1 MKRIGLFIAC
11 FLLLVSG
18 LSLWYYKTYQHGPAT
33 LAAKLWELANKK
45 YQSTSSSERP
55 GSGALENPLQ
65 EVAGLAIK
73 GIDLFQGDNG
83 IELWRL
89 KASWAHLS
97 QDGDTIN
104 VDSPHV
110 RYTLG
115 DHSTNPTEDD
125 ILEVEGRKGQ
135 ITDNQRFL
143 SLWDDVIVTRFDDR
157 LTGPLMNYNAT
168 TRIMSFPA
176 GAKLESPR
184 ASGTAG
190 VFIWDLAKNELQGTE
205 GVVVVLKPRLSP
217 EDASPKEE
225 AVQNQREPQT
235 VSAPQLKLSSSQPG
249 KKHYEQIVD

>member
-1 MKRIGLFIAC
+1 MKRVGLFIAC
-11 FLLLVSG
+11 LLLLVSG
-18 LSLWYYKTYQHGPAT
+18 LSFWYYTTYRHGPAT
-33 LAAKLWELANKK
+33 LAAKLWDLAGK
-45 YQSTSSSERP
+45 SHRTAPSADSSEDVASR
-55 GSGALENPLQ
+55 NPLE

-89 KASWAHLS
+89 KASWAHLN

-110 RYTLG
+110 RYALG
-115 DHSTNPTEDD
+115 DHSTGNPEDD
-125 ILEVEGRKGQ
+125 ILEVEGRKGR

-143 SLWDDVIVTRFDDR
+143 SLWDDVVVTRFDDR

-190 VFIWDLAKNELQGTE
+190 VFTWDLAQNELQGTE
-205 GVVVVLKPRLSP
+205 GVVVVLKPRLLP
-217 EDASPKEE
+217 EDTSSKTGAAQTQPKPP
-225 AVQNQREPQT
+225 AAAMQQSN
-235 VSAPQLKLSSSQPG
+235 SSSSQPG
-249 KKHYEQIVD
+249 KKYHE